1 MTICVAALYENG
13 HGAVLVSDRMV
24 TAHFP
29 IGYEFEHDETT
40 KMIKMRE
47 ALDVYSLLAGD
58 VLLGTEIINAAREHI
73 ELQEISSATMIAEMV
88 RVAYQQKRLARVVKS
103 ELEPRGLSLQEYYN
117 NQQRLLPQIVQV
129 MDQAL
134 RQTDIGV
141 EIIVAGPSGSQC
153 SVHTIMNPGVDSD
166 NSSIGYSAIGSGAPH
181 AIYSLIEA
189 LYKPYSLIEALYKPS
204 LSKEKVKEIVE
215 SAKKRS
221 EVAPGVGSRTQF
233 RIISLQGGDNGISD
247 QTT

>member
-1 MTICVAALYENG
+1 MTVCVAALYENRQG
-13 HGAVLVSDRMV
+13 VVLVSDRMV

-58 VLLGTEIINAAREHI
+58 VLLGMEIINAAREQV
-73 ELQEISSATMIAEMV
+73 ESQEIASATMIAEMV

-103 ELEPRGLSLQEYYN
+103 ELEPRGLSLQDYYN
-117 NQQRLLPQIVQV
+117 SQQRLLPQIVQIV
-129 MDQAL
+129 DQAL
-134 RQTDIGV
+134 HQTNIDV

-153 SVHTIMNPGVDSD
+153 SIHTIMNPGVDSD
-166 NSSIGYSAIGSGAPH
+166 NSPIGYSAIGSGAPH

-189 LYKPYSLIEALYKPS
+189 PYKPS
-204 LSKEKVKEIVE
+204 LSKEMVTEIVE

-221 EVAPGVGSRTQF
+221 EVAPGVGSQTQF
-233 RIISLQGGDNGISD
+233 QIISLKGGDNGISE
-247 QTT
+247 QTK

>member
-24 TAHFP
+24 TAYFP

-40 KMIKMRE
+40 KMIKMTE

-58 VLLGTEIINAAREHI
+58 VLLGTEIINAAREQVK
-73 ELQEISSATMIAEMV
+73 LQEITSATMMAEMV
-88 RVAYQQKRLARVVKS
+88 RVAYTQKRLARVVQS
-103 ELEPRGLSLQEYYN
+103 ELEPRGLSLQDYYN
-117 NQQRLLPQIVQV
+117 SQQRLLPHIVQIV
-129 MDQAL
+129 DQAL
-134 RQTDIGV
+134 HQTNIGV

-153 SVHTIMNPGVDSD
+153 SIHTITNPGVDRN
-166 NSSIGYSAIGSGAPH
+166 NSAIGYSAIGSGAPH

-189 LYKPYSLIEALYKPS
+189 PYKPS
-204 LSKEKVKEIVE
+204 LRKERVKEIVE

-221 EVAPGVGSRTQF
+221 EVAPGVGSQTQF
-233 RIISLQGGDNGISD
+233 RMISLKGGDNGTD
-247 QTT
+247 EQTK

>member
-40 KMIKMRE
+40 KMIKMGE

-117 NQQRLLPQIVQV
+117 SQQRLLPQIVQV

-153 SVHTIMNPGVDSD
+153 SIHTIMNPGVDSD

-189 LYKPYSLIEALYKPS
+189 LYKPS
-204 LSKEKVKEIVE
+204 LSKERVKEIVE